1 MDTQFEARVYS
12 DIKKRGF
19 KGPVRFTFGNQE
31 HLQWDSVDPSCK
43 HSIMTLPI
51 SLGTVWIGMRGDVHE
66 ESGLDKMFYPVRD
79 MKQLRQF
86 MSVFHKLGK
95 TCEACSRRYGAQ
107 V

>member
-19 KGPVRFTFGNQE
+19 KDPVCFTFGNQKQ
-31 HLQWDSVDPSCK
+31 LRWYPVDPSCK
-43 HSIMTLPI
+43 HSIMTL
-51 SLGTVWIGMRGDVHE
+51 LGPPGVVMIGVRGATRD
-66 ESGLDKMFYPVRD
+66 ESGLDEMFYAVGD
-79 MKQLRQF
+79 MKQLRHF
-86 MSVFHKLGK
+86 MSNFRKLGK

>member
-19 KGPVRFTFGNQE
+19 KDPVCFTFGNQKQ
-31 HLQWDSVDPSCK
+31 LRWYSVDPSCK

-51 SLGTVWIGMRGDVHE
+51 SNGAVWIGLRGDTRD
-66 ESGLDKMFYPVRD
+66 ESGLDEMFYPVRN
-79 MKQLRQF
+79 MSQLKQF